1 MYFEI
6 IWNDNDIL
14 NIDIF
19 VKIEFNV
26 LCSWRDLKDVTKFYF
41 SVECRKFLRKIDS
54 KRKFIKSNNS
64 CNGEKTGEILIVNN
78 DSNSQKNRSLHFN
91 VGNNHHFFFR
101 RELFYIILYS
111 QVQLET
117 KVLDGFHD
125 VIRTLDIMYLWY
137 SPL

>member
-6 IWNDNDIL
+6 IWNDNGIL

-26 LCSWRDLKDVTKFYF
+26 LFSWGDLKDVTKFYF

-54 KRKFIKSNNS
+54 KRKFIKLNNS

-78 DSNSQKNRSLHFN
+78 DSNSQKNGSLHFN
-91 VGNNHHFFFR
+91 VGNNHHFFLSKRTFLHHPIQPGTVRNKSFR
-101 RELFYIILYS
+101 WFSWCYTHTRYYVFMI
-111 QVQLET
+111 
-117 KVLDGFHD
+117 
-125 VIRTLDIMYLWY
+125 
-137 SPL
+137 

>member
-54 KRKFIKSNNS
+54 KRKFIKLNNS

-78 DSNSQKNRSLHFN
+78 DSNSQKNGSLHFN
-91 VGNNHHFFFR
+91 VGK
-101 RELFYIILYS
+101 LYTHSKNPNGPKS
-111 QVQLET
+111 QN
-117 KVLDGFHD
+117 
-125 VIRTLDIMYLWY
+125 M
-137 SPL
+137 SPNFGYRMQKS